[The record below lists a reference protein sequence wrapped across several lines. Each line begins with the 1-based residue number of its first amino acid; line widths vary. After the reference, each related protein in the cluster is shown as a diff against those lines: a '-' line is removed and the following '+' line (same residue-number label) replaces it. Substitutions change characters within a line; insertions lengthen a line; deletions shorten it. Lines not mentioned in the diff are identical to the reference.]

1 LPATASPS
9 LSGSPLQAT
18 EAAGGVFVDVQD
30 DDVIS
35 AATAELAGHVRG
47 GKDLPDGIA
56 CCRIDGQQHVR
67 SHRSSTWVIT
77 SLTASVRPG
86 AC

>member
-1 LPATASPS
+1 M
-9 LSGSPLQAT
+9 
-18 EAAGGVFVDVQD
+18 QD

-35 AATAELAGHVRG
+35 AVTAELAGHVRV
-47 GKDLPDGIA
+47 GKDMPDGIA

-67 SHRSSTWVIT
+67 SRRSSTWVIT